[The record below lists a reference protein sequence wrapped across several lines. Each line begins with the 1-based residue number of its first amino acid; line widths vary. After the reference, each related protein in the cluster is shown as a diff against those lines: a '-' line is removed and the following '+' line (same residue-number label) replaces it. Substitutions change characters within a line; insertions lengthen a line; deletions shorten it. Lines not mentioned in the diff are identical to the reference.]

1 MEHTESLTLD
11 EISPMAWRLL
21 RVAAGYEQR
30 VVEREVEDLMQAHI
44 SMLEN
49 GNRALSNSRR
59 RELFDLYTEEL
70 TAEQHRAI
78 INNFE

>member
-1 MEHTESLTLD
+1 
-11 EISPMAWRLL
+11 MAWRLL